1 MSREL
6 QLLNDVVTAGRALD
20 KARAELDAACSE
32 AWAAKPLGTPLL
44 QPSDA
49 EAYIAALDRLTLAGA
64 AEAAALQGLRDALA
78 ALDAHDALA
87 LPMLTEPA

>member
-20 KARAELDAACSE
+20 KARAEMDAADEDFNQADDGGAFLLSDR
-32 AWAAKPLGTPLL
+32 AVAADQRLL
-44 QPSDA
+44 AA
-49 EAYIAALDRLTLAGA
+49 ET

-78 ALDAHDALA
+78 ALDAHDAMA
-87 LPMLTEPA
+87 LHLDARCA